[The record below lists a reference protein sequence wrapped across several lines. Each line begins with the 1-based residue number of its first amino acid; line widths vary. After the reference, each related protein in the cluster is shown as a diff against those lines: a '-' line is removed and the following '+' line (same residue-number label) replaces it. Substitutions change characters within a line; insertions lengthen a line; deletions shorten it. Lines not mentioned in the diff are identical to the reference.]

1 MGRALDPKLEGQLDF
16 VISSDVFEHVP
27 PPVDIAFENTRRML
41 RPGGLFVLE
50 GYTPAQLEYKTGGPG
65 VVENLYTED
74 WVRST
79 ADPIE
84 VRSRIERL
92 RAAHEHQHR
101 RPTVDE
107 DGILT
112 FGERWVAL
120 APGDVALARV
130 LCEQFTN
137 LVAREDLRRCAVP
150 PCSDATLAVKLY
162 RLRRH
167 LTQVGL
173 RLTTIRSRGCILESA
188 QAAQPTVESVG

>member
-1 MGRALDPKLEGQLDF
+1 MYRGDVQLVRWPEEEAERQRLAEAGQLCLL
-16 VISSDVFEHVP
+16 VIETNMAP
-27 PPVDIAFENTRRML
+27 PADL
-41 RPGGLFVLE
+41 QPG
-50 GYTPAQLEYKTGGPG
+50 
-65 VVENLYTED
+65 ED

-84 VRSRIERL
+84 VRSRIDRL